1 MFYCAGKQQPKR
13 ACFGMRAADLP
24 QSYSA
29 ADLLE
34 RNLLHGADKIALYSN
49 DRCLTF
55 QAASDE
61 ANQIGNALLKLCVR
75 FGDCVGILAPD
86 SAEWVTAFF
95 GTIKIGAVAVC
106 LNTLLQPQEVDYI
119 VRDSRLRVLIV
130 HESLLPLIEPIRDQ
144 HPALQQVVV
153 IGQPNRAN
161 DLIFTQWL
169 AGHPTQLPTAPTHR
183 DDFCSLHYS
192 SGTTGQPKGM
202 FHAHKDYALIAQNTG
217 VELFGLTEQDRTF
230 SVAKLFFVYG
240 LGGNLVLPWYVGA
253 SIVLYAGSAR
263 SGAGVLETIERFQ
276 PTVLYSVPTAYITML
291 TIPDIAKRYDL
302 ASLRL
307 CISAGE
313 ALPAAIWQQWQTQ
326 TGLAILDTLGCSET
340 FHTFLANRPD
350 DLRPG
355 SSGKPSPGYEVR
367 IVDEAGHDLP
377 PGEIGNLLVKGES
390 TVLFYLHQYEKSRQT
405 FQGEWLATGDK
416 YYVDDDGFYWHA
428 GRSDDLFK
436 VGGLWVSPVEVES
449 VLTSHPAVMLCAV
462 IGQQDTQQMVK
473 PKAFISLAEGYTA
486 STDLMRDLLTHCGK
500 ELAAYKCPRWFEFV
514 ADLPKTATGKIQRY
528 KLRAEKHVTGETNR

>member
-1 MFYCAGKQQPKR
+1 
-13 ACFGMRAADLP
+13 MRAADLP
-24 QSYSA
+24 ESYNA

-34 RNLLHGADKIALYSN
+34 RNLPQWADKVALYSS

-55 QAASDE
+55 QAASAE
-61 ANQIGNALLKLCVR
+61 ANQVGNALLKLGVR

-86 SAEWVTAFF
+86 SAEWVTSFF

-106 LNTLLQPQEVDYI
+106 LNTLLQSQEYDYI
-119 VRDSRLRVLIV
+119 LRDSRLRVLIV
-130 HESLLPLIEPIRDQ
+130 HESLLTLIEPIRDHNPTLQ
-144 HPALQQVVV
+144 HVVV
-153 IGQPNRAN
+153 IGQSKRAN
-161 DLIFTQWL
+161 DFLFGQWL
-169 AGHPTQLPTAPTHR
+169 TVQPTQLATAPTHR

-217 VELFGLTEQDRTF
+217 VELFGLTEADRTF

-253 SIVLYAGSAR
+253 SIVLYAGSPRMA
-263 SGAGVLETIERFQ
+263 AGVLATIDQFK
-276 PTVLYSVPTAYITML
+276 PTVLYSVPTAYITKL
-291 TIPDIAKRYDL
+291 TLPELAKRYDL
-302 ASLRL
+302 SSLRL

-313 ALPAAIWQQWQTQ
+313 ALPAAVWQQWQKETR
-326 TGLAILDTLGCSET
+326 LAILDTLGCSET

-367 IVDEAGHDLP
+367 IVDEAGQDLP
-377 PGEIGNLLVKGES
+377 PGEIGTLLVKGES

-405 FQGEWLATGDK
+405 FHGEWLATGDK
-416 YYVDDDGFYWHA
+416 YYVDADGVYWHA
-428 GRSDDLFK
+428 GRSDDMFK

-449 VLTSHPAVMLCAV
+449 VLLTHPAVLECAV
-462 IGQQDTQQMVK
+462 VGWPDAQAMLK
-473 PKAFISLAEGYTA
+473 PKALIKLREGRSA
-486 STDLMRDLLTHCGK
+486 SNDLLRDLLRHCG
-500 ELAAYKCPRWFEFV
+500 ESLAAYKCPRWVEFV
-514 ADLPKTATGKIQRY
+514 TELPKTATGKIQRY
-528 KLRAEKHVTGETNR
+528 KLRIGETNQ

>member
-1 MFYCAGKQQPKR
+1 MKATEIPTNYN
-13 ACFGMRAADLP
+13 AA
-24 QSYSA
+24 A
-29 ADLLE
+29 LLDA
-34 RNLLHGADKIALYSN
+34 NLARRADKIALYSEM
-49 DRCLTF
+49 RTLTF
-55 QAASDE
+55 QAVADE
-61 ANQIGNALLKLCVR
+61 ANQIGHALLQLGVR

-86 SAEWVTAFF
+86 SAEWATTFF

-106 LNTLLQPQEVDYI
+106 LNTLLQSDEYDYI
-119 VRDSRLRVLIV
+119 LQDSRLRVLIV
-130 HESLLPLIEPIRDQ
+130 HESLLPLIEPLRD
-144 HPALQQVVV
+144 HHTTLQQVVV
-153 IGQPNRAN
+153 IGQPQRAN
-161 DLIFTQWL
+161 DFLFTQWL
-169 AGHPTQLPTAPTHR
+169 TDQPTQLAIAPTHR

-217 VELFGLTEQDRTF
+217 VELFGLTESDRTF

-263 SGAGVLETIERFQ
+263 SGAGVLETIVRFK
-276 PTVLYSVPTAYITML
+276 PTILYSVPTAYITML
-291 TIPDIAKRYDL
+291 TISDIANRYDL
-302 ASLRL
+302 SSLRL

-313 ALPAAIWQQWQTQ
+313 ALPAAIWQHWQIQ
-326 TGLAILDTLGCSET
+326 TGLEILDTLGCSET

-367 IVDEAGHDLP
+367 IVDEAGEDLP

-405 FQGEWLATGDK
+405 FHGEWLATGDK

-428 GRSDDLFK
+428 GRSDDMFK

-449 VLTSHPAVMLCAV
+449 VLLTHPAVLECAV
-462 IGQQDTQQMVK
+462 VGQPDTQALLK
-473 PKAFISLAEGYTA
+473 PKALIRLRDSDSAGNTLR
-486 STDLMRDLLTHCGK
+486 RDLLQHCGAQ
-500 ELAAYKCPRWFEFV
+500 LAAYKCPRWIEFV
-514 ADLPKTATGKIQRY
+514 EELPKTATGKIQRY
-528 KLRAEKHVTGETNR
+528 KLRSEEKNR

>member
-1 MFYCAGKQQPKR
+1 MKATELPTFYNA
-13 ACFGMRAADLP
+13 
-24 QSYSA
+24 ST
-29 ADLLE
+29 LLE
-34 RNLLHGADKIALYSN
+34 HNLKDLATKIALYSAE
-49 DRCLTF
+49 RQLTF
-55 QAASDE
+55 QAVFEE
-61 ANQIGNALLKLCVR
+61 ANQVGNALLQCGLR

-95 GTIKIGAVAVC
+95 GTIKLGAMAVC

-119 VRDSRLRVLIV
+119 LRDSRLRVLIV
-130 HESLLPLIEPIRDQ
+130 HESLLTLIEPIRDQ
-144 HPALQQVVV
+144 HLTLEQVVV
-153 IGQPNRAN
+153 IGQPKRAG
-161 DLIFTQWL
+161 DLSFTQWL
-169 AGHPTQLPTAPTHR
+169 TDQPTQLATASTHR

-253 SIVLYAGSAR
+253 SIVLYAGSPR
-263 SGAGVLETIERFQ
+263 SGAGVLETINRFK
-276 PTVLYSVPTAYITML
+276 PTVFYSVPTAYITML
-291 TIPDIAKRYDL
+291 TIPDITKRYDL

-326 TGLAILDTLGCSET
+326 TGQAILDTLGCSET

-367 IVDEAGHDLP
+367 IVDEAGQDLP
-377 PGEIGNLLVKGES
+377 SGEIGNLLVKGES
-390 TVLFYLHQYEKSRQT
+390 IVLFYLHQYEKSRQT
-405 FQGEWLATGDK
+405 FRGEWLATGDK
-416 YYVDDDGFYWHA
+416 YYVDADGFYWHA
-428 GRSDDLFK
+428 GRGDDMFK

-449 VLTSHPAVMLCAV
+449 VLLTHPAVLECAV
-462 IGQQDTQQMVK
+462 VGLPDAQAMMK
-473 PKAFISLAEGYTA
+473 PKAFIRLRPDHNAGNE
-486 STDLMRDLLTHCGK
+486 LLRDLLQHCGTQ
-500 ELAAYKCPRWFEFV
+500 LATHKCPRWVDFV
-514 ADLPKTATGKIQRY
+514 EELPKTATGKIQRY
-528 KLRAEKHVTGETNR
+528 KLRTEAMTR

>member
-1 MFYCAGKQQPKR
+1 
-13 ACFGMRAADLP
+13 MRAAELP
-24 QSYSA
+24 LIYNAVTLLEDNLRVRGNKIGLYSA
-29 ADLLE
+29 E
-34 RNLLHGADKIALYSN
+34 RQ
-49 DRCLTF
+49 LTF

-61 ANQIGNALLKLCVR
+61 ANQIGNALLKLDVR

-119 VRDSRLRVLIV
+119 LRDSRLRVLIV
-130 HESLLPLIEPIRDQ
+130 HESLLTLIEPIRDQ
-144 HPALQQVVV
+144 HPTLQQVVV
-153 IGQPNRAN
+153 IGQPKRAT
-161 DLIFTQWL
+161 DFRFTQWL
-169 AGHPTQLPTAPTHR
+169 ADQPTQLATAPTHR

-263 SGAGVLETIERFQ
+263 SGAGVLETINHFK
-276 PTVLYSVPTAYITML
+276 PTVFYSVPTAYITML

-326 TGLAILDTLGCSET
+326 TGQAILDTLGCSET

-367 IVDEAGHDLP
+367 IVDDAGQDLP
-377 PGEIGNLLVKGES
+377 SGEIGNLLVKGES
-390 TVLFYLHQYEKSRQT
+390 IVLFYLHQYEKSRQT
-405 FQGEWLATGDK
+405 FRGEWLATGDK
-416 YYVDDDGFYWHA
+416 YYVDADGFYWHA
-428 GRSDDLFK
+428 GRGDDMFK

-449 VLTSHPAVMLCAV
+449 VLLTHPAVLECAV
-462 IGQQDTQQMVK
+462 VGLPDAQAMMK
-473 PKAFISLAEGYTA
+473 PKAFIRLRPDHNAGNE
-486 STDLMRDLLTHCGK
+486 LLRDLLQHCGTQ
-500 ELAAYKCPRWFEFV
+500 LATHKCPRWVDFV
-514 ADLPKTATGKIQRY
+514 EELPKTATGKIQRY
-528 KLRAEKHVTGETNR
+528 KLRTEKDDKMKG